1 MAKPGGHGI
10 GGALEAIDSLDAA
23 LNLKDRGKKFFAGII
38 GGGDHKP
45 SDDGANAAIAA
56 AVVGPMLRSYPGIRE
71 WLASKWLIGGN
82 APKMSKRVREMTF
95 YLWFFNRW
103 FSQCVE
109 AGASEPKPADG
120 ETGRKAGFKV
130 EKGAP
135 INPNDRKTPF
145 PPKGMQAAAIGHV
158 CGPIHATLPSI
169 AADLSVIEFII
180 TGRDGRGFDFEA
192 ADAELDRRSIDTK
205 ESFGERLDRAFK
217 PIEGPVLA
225 YRQKLESK
233 KLKYLPH
240 IFGGVALAAFI
251 WIIFIL
257 VQAP

>member
-23 LNLKDRGKKFFAGII
+23 LNLKDRGKKFFAG
-38 GGGDHKP
+38 
-45 SDDGANAAIAA
+45 
-56 AVVGPMLRSYPGIRE
+56 
-71 WLASKWLIGGN
+71 LIGGN

-135 INPNDRKTPF
+135 TNPNDRKTPF

-158 CGPIHATLPSI
+158 CGPIPAT
-169 AADLSVIEFII
+169 
-180 TGRDGRGFDFEA
+180 
-192 ADAELDRRSIDTK
+192 
-205 ESFGERLDRAFK
+205 
-217 PIEGPVLA
+217 
-225 YRQKLESK
+225 
-233 KLKYLPH
+233 
-240 IFGGVALAAFI
+240 
-251 WIIFIL
+251 
-257 VQAP
+257 